1 MATLAEAHVHAR
13 VDTRSH
19 TLSHTHTPLPSTSL
33 LVSDHLPRLVCKDL
47 NTPQH
52 TGRKHTGVS
61 CDFSLTYFGFSRP
74 PPITSSICHE
84 CTQLQ
89 IHRDPKLPPLSP
101 LCTSGGSATWQ
112 RERHQGSWQ
121 AWDELRDPGQRPDL
135 WSLGFLIHTNS
146 GYEDV
151 CFAMVVFRIK
161 LDDVHKINVTD
172 LARRVLSKGSLFPS
186 VTDRRI
192 LSIIE

>member
-1 MATLAEAHVHAR
+1 MSALSYKFTETPNFPHCPLFVLLEAAR
-13 VDTRSH
+13 R
-19 TLSHTHTPLPSTSL
+19 
-33 LVSDHLPRLVCKDL
+33 
-47 NTPQH
+47 
-52 TGRKHTGVS
+52 GR
-61 CDFSLTYFGFSRP
+61 
-74 PPITSSICHE
+74 
-84 CTQLQ
+84 
-89 IHRDPKLPPLSP
+89 
-101 LCTSGGSATWQ
+101 GSATKGAG
-112 RERHQGSWQ
+112 RL
-121 AWDELRDPGQRPDL
+121 WDELRDPGQRPDL

-161 LDDVHKINVTD
+161 LDDAHKINVTD